1 MVDRRCRAARTQAA
15 ICLPGQV
22 CTREKPSFRLGLSCF
37 VRRAAARF
45 GVAALVSLAL
55 AGTLA
60 AQDRAP
66 PYPLPPSQKCFLF
79 LFCSLPSTPGANW
92 QLFDRS
98 GRLGRQG
105 LGASPF
111 HPEGPGN
118 ASY

>member
-1 MVDRRCRAARTQAA
+1 MVARQEAGQRCN
-15 ICLPGQV
+15 
-22 CTREKPSFRLGLSCF
+22 REKRPLCRNLSSFT
-37 VRRAAARF
+37 RRGAGRF
-45 GVAALVSLAL
+45 GLAALISLAL
-55 AGTLA
+55 AGTVA

-66 PYPLPPSQKCFLF
+66 QLPLPPSPKCFLF

-111 HPEGPGN
+111 HSEGPGN

>member
-1 MVDRRCRAARTQAA
+1 MVDRRCQAARTLAA
-15 ICLPGQV
+15 RCAPGQI
-22 CTREKPSFRLGLSCF
+22 CTPERPFRRSFSSCAR
-37 VRRAAARF
+37 VGAGRF
-45 GVAALVSLAL
+45 GLAAMVSLAL
-55 AGTLA
+55 TGTLA

-66 PYPLPPSQKCFLF
+66 QFPLPPSQKCFLF
-79 LFCSLPSTPGANW
+79 LFCSLPSAPGANW

>member
-1 MVDRRCRAARTQAA
+1 MVDRQCRAGRIPVTPQRIIEIGDRERRPCRRSFGSGARLAA
-15 ICLPGQV
+15 G
-22 CTREKPSFRLGLSCF
+22 
-37 VRRAAARF
+37 RF
-45 GVAALVSLAL
+45 GLAALVSLVL
-55 AGTLA
+55 AGTLG
-60 AQDRAP
+60 AQERAP
-66 PYPLPPSQKCFLF
+66 QLPLPPSQKCFLF